1 MRREN
6 LKSDILQH
14 VLETSGGSAVG
25 HNLKYTS

>member
-1 MRREN
+1 MRRDN

-14 VLETSGGSAVG
+14 VLETSSDSAVG